1 MPFVGNNEKA
11 FKKHKSHCNW
21 AFLIIILCAIA
32 LRIWGICNVTTTD
45 EYNEVLEAL
54 RVCSGHFNFE
64 RWIKRF
70 YLYVLSIEYGIYYAI
85 GWVLNAFNSPMDFA
99 EKIVRNMEPLFII
112 GRSTSAIA
120 GACTVGVLYKIGSD
134 FFNRRVA
141 IVSSVLLTLTVFHI
155 DLSQQ
160 AKVDAL
166 LGFLVVATIYF
177 IFKIIEADS
186 KKKWTYGW
194 CGFLMALS
202 IQTKIN
208 SVVLFVPFAVAILFD
223 YKTFRT
229 RINFIIFYF
238 IPFFICGFILAN
250 PPVLLAPHKFITSI
264 LSLGN
269 VYTTPINIV
278 PSDLI
283 GFLAYPLYYFRSMGA
298 VISILTILAF
308 AYSFYKINKK
318 RLILLSFI
326 ASFYILM
333 GASKNLVA
341 AYYMIPVVPAIYL
354 LIGDFLSETTAKL
367 SSTIPILR
375 GRLSLVLILI
385 VTIGLINPAVNV
397 VQHEFSLTGKNTRYL
412 AKDWIDA
419 NIPAGSKILMDSGK
433 SINSFAPPIAEDRE
447 NLTRI
452 IRNTKQ
458 NVAEGKIVHGMV
470 DRNALIYYELL
481 LNTVPEKAYDI
492 TSTMF
497 GLDVKSIDYY
507 IQNKFEYFIIS
518 GGMKKSRTGDYILKG
533 APEVASFY
541 LSLDSNPR
549 VKLIKTIT
557 PSNKNRG
564 DTFYIYKLM

>member
-1 MPFVGNNEKA
+1 MPK
-11 FKKHKSHCNW
+11 FKLDIWLLSLLVV
-21 AFLIIILCAIA
+21 ALI
-32 LRIWGICNVTTTD
+32 LRIWGIWNVSTTD
-45 EYNEVLEAL
+45 EYNEILEAL

-99 EKIVRNMEPLFII
+99 EKIVRNMEPLFVM
-112 GRSTSAIA
+112 GRITSAVS
-120 GACTVGVLYKIGSD
+120 GACTVGVLYKIGND
-134 FFNRRVA
+134 FFNHRVT
-141 IVSSVLLTLTVFHI
+141 IISSVLLTLSVFHI

-177 IFKIIEADS
+177 IFKIIEADN
-186 KKKWTYGW
+186 KKKWAYGW

-208 SVVLFVPFAVAILFD
+208 SVVLVVPFAVAILSD
-223 YKTFRT
+223 YKSFRT
-229 RINFIIFYF
+229 RLNFIIFYF

-250 PPVLLAPHKFITSI
+250 PPILLAPHKFITNI

-269 VYTTPINIV
+269 VYTTPVNVV
-278 PSDLI
+278 PNDLV

-298 VISILTILAF
+298 VISILTLLAF
-308 AYSFYKINKK
+308 ANAFYKLNIK

-354 LIGDFLSETTAKL
+354 LIGDFLSESTAK
-367 SSTIPILR
+367 SSTIPLLR
-375 GRLSLVLILI
+375 RRSSLVLMLI

-397 VQHEFSLTGKNTRYL
+397 AKHEFSLAGKNTRYL
-412 AKDWIDA
+412 AKDWIEA

-433 SINSFAPPIAEDRE
+433 SINSFAPPIAENRK

-458 NVAEGKIVHGMV
+458 NVSEGKIVHAMV
-470 DRNALIYYELL
+470 DRNALIYYECL

-507 IQNKFEYFIIS
+507 IQNKFDYFIIS
-518 GGMKKSRTGDYILKG
+518 KNMKKNRTGEYILKG
-533 APEVASFY
+533 FPEVANFY
-541 LSLDSNPR
+541 LSLDSDPR

-557 PSNKNRG
+557 PSARNRG

>member
-1 MPFVGNNEKA
+1 MHNTKIERKFSTPFIFWTVV
-11 FKKHKSHCNW
+11 
-21 AFLIIILCAIA
+21 LIA
-32 LRIWGICNVTTTD
+32 LLIRLYGIWNVTTTD
-45 EYNEVLEAL
+45 ECNEVLEAL

-70 YLYVLSIEYGIYYAI
+70 YLYILSIEYGIYYAI

-99 EKIVRNMEPLFII
+99 EKIVRNMEPLFVL
-112 GRSTSAIA
+112 GRITSAVS
-120 GACTVGVLYKIGSD
+120 GACTVGLLYKIGSE

-141 IVSSVLLTLTVFHI
+141 IISSVLLTLSVFHI

-166 LGFLVVATIYF
+166 LGLFVVATIYF
-177 IFKIIEADS
+177 ILKIIEVDS
-186 KKKWTYGW
+186 KKKWMYGW

-223 YKTFRT
+223 YKSFRT

-238 IPFFICGFILAN
+238 LPFFTCGFILAN

-269 VYTTPINIV
+269 VYTTPVNVV
-278 PSDLI
+278 PNDLV
-283 GFLAYPLYYFRSMGA
+283 GFLAYPLYYFRSMGL

-308 AYSFYKINKK
+308 AYSLYKLNKK
-318 RLILLSFI
+318 RLVLLCFI

-333 GASKNLVA
+333 GASKNLVV

-354 LIGDFLSETTAKL
+354 LIGDFLSDSIAKL
-367 SSTIPILR
+367 SSAIPILR
-375 GRLSLVLILI
+375 RRLSFVLILI

-397 VQHEFSLTGKNTRYL
+397 AQHEFSLAGKNTRYL
-412 AKDWIDA
+412 AKDWIEA

-433 SINSFAPPIAEDRE
+433 SINSFAPPIAENRE

-458 NVAEGKIVHGMV
+458 NVSEGKIVHEMV

-481 LNTVPEKAYDI
+481 LKTVPKESYDI

-497 GLDVKSIDYY
+497 GLDLKTVDYY
-507 IQNKFEYFIIS
+507 ISNNYQYFIIS
-518 GGMKKSRTGDYILKG
+518 KNMKDSRTNKFFVKRS
-533 APEVASFY
+533 PEVAKFY
-541 LSLDSNPR
+541 QSLDIEKR
-549 VKLIKTIT
+549 ITLIKTIGPT
-557 PSNKNRG
+557 PKNRG
-564 DTFYIYKLM
+564 DEFYIYKLMCTGST

>member
-1 MPFVGNNEKA
+1 MENM
-11 FKKHKSHCNW
+11 KKENIQYSLCFIL
-21 AFLIIILCAIA
+21 FLSLA
-32 LRIWGICNVTTTD
+32 LRLWGIWNVSTTD

-70 YLYVLSIEYGIYYAI
+70 YLYILSVEYGIYYAI
-85 GWVLNAFNSPMDFA
+85 GWLFNAFSSPLDFA
-99 EKIVRNMEPLFII
+99 EKIVRNMEPLFVM
-112 GRSTSAIA
+112 GRITSAVS
-120 GACTVGVLYKIGSD
+120 GACTVGLLYKIGSD

-141 IVSSVLLTLTVFHI
+141 IVSSVLLTLTIFHI

-160 AKVDAL
+160 AKVDAT
-166 LGFLVVATIYF
+166 LGLLVVATIYF

-186 KKKWTYGW
+186 KKKWAYGW

-208 SVVLFVPFAVAILFD
+208 SVGLFVPFAVAILFD

-264 LSLGN
+264 LSLGS
-269 VYTTPINIV
+269 VYTTPGNVV
-278 PSDLI
+278 PNDLI
-283 GFLAYPLYYFRSMGA
+283 GFLAYPLYYFRSMGL

-308 AYSFYKINKK
+308 TYTSYNLNIK
-318 RLILLSFI
+318 RLVLLSFI
-326 ASFYILM
+326 VSFYILM

-354 LIGDFLSETTAKL
+354 LIGDFLSESTGKI
-367 SSTIPILR
+367 SSTIPLFR
-375 GRLSLVLILI
+375 VKSSLVLMLI
-385 VTIGLINPAVNV
+385 VTIGLISPAVNV
-397 VQHEFSLTGKNTRYL
+397 AQHEFSLAGKNTRYL
-412 AKDWIDA
+412 AKDWIEA

-433 SINSFAPPIAEDRE
+433 SINSFAPPIAENRE

-452 IRNTKQ
+452 IRDTKQ
-458 NVAEGKIVHGMV
+458 NVSEGKIVHGMV

-507 IQNKFEYFIIS
+507 MKNKFEYFIIS
-518 GGMKKSRTGDYILKG
+518 GGMKKSRTGEYILKG
-533 APEVASFY
+533 FPEVANFY
-541 LSLDSNPR
+541 LSLDSDPR

-557 PSNKNRG
+557 PSARNRG